1 MSRGEIL
8 MPIQPSS
15 KRGEVLVA
23 IMNDPADFAI
33 AQEHHWYR
41 IPVKSAPKRWPPQWL
56 AFYQTK
62 DFSEEK
68 YSVKY
73 FARVNEIRIVSR
85 QQLFPD
91 EPKNKK
97 SSRDYYQLLLEP
109 LQSLPIPIVSRKW
122 RRIVFIPTTWEKFLQ
137 AREINDLYDESPLED
152 RLWTELKQRGFF
164 AERQYYLKIENQF
177 YCLDFAF
184 FCRDGK
190 LNIETDGDMWHSSR
204 DRIAKDNRR
213 DNYITIAGWYIL
225 RFNSKQVNDRLLKHC
240 IPVIEKALKQFGGLV
255 QAPISETPVRD
266 KLDHNQSIQEELFD
280 KHFEQEPEEIFLR
293 SRKGNLSTR
302 AKSGKSKR
310 KKNLLNKLRQVE
322 LFDDMPKPSQ
332 RMRRRSTKMFGK

>member
-1 MSRGEIL
+1 MMLRDEIL
-8 MPIQPSS
+8 MPIQTSN

-23 IMNDPADFAI
+23 IMNEPADFAI
-33 AQEHHWYR
+33 VQEQHWYR
-41 IPVKSAPKRWPPQWL
+41 IPVQSAPKRWPPQWL
-56 AFYQTK
+56 AFYHTK
-62 DFSEEK
+62 NFSEEK

-73 FARVNEIRIVSR
+73 FARVNEIRTVSR

-91 EPKNKK
+91 EQKNKK
-97 SSRDYYQLLLEP
+97 SSRVYYQLLLEP
-109 LQSLPIPIVSRKW
+109 LQSLPIPIVSKKW

-164 AERQYYLKIENQF
+164 AERQYYLKVENQL
-177 YCLDFAF
+177 YCMDFAF

-204 DRIAKDNRR
+204 ERIAKDNRR

-225 RFNSKQVNDRLLKHC
+225 RFNSKQLNDSLLKHC

-255 QAPISETPVRD
+255 QTSISVTSVPD
-266 KLDHNQSIQEELFD
+266 KLDRNQSIQKELFD

-293 SRKGNLSTR
+293 SRKTIR
-302 AKSGKSKR
+302 AKSGKSKQ
-310 KKNLLNKLRQVE
+310 KKNLLSKVRQVE
-322 LFDDMPKPSQ
+322 LFGDMPKLS
-332 RMRRRSTKMFGK
+332 RRIRSRSTKTFRK

>member
-1 MSRGEIL
+1 M
-8 MPIQPSS
+8 
-15 KRGEVLVA
+15 A

-33 AQEHHWYR
+33 AQEQHWYR
-41 IPVKSAPKRWPPQWL
+41 IPVQSAPKRWPPQWL

-62 DFSEEK
+62 SFPEEK
-68 YSVKY
+68 YSIKY
-73 FARVNEIRIVSR
+73 FAHVNEIRTVSR

-91 EPKNKK
+91 EPQNRK
-97 SSRDYYQLLLEP
+97 SSRVYYQLLLEP

-164 AERQYYLKIENQF
+164 AERQYYLKVESQF

-190 LNIETDGDMWHSSR
+190 LNIETDGDTWHSSR
-204 DRIAKDNRR
+204 NRIAKDNRR

-225 RFNSKQVNDRLLKHC
+225 RFNSKQINTDLLKHC
-240 IPVIEKALKQFGGLV
+240 IPIIEKALNQFGGLV
-255 QAPISETPVRD
+255 QASTSETSVRD
-266 KLDHNQSIQEELFD
+266 KLDRNQNIQEELFD
-280 KHFEQEPEEIFLR
+280 KHFEQEPEEIFIR
-293 SRKGNLSTR
+293 SRKTIR
-302 AKSGKSKR
+302 AKSGKSKQ
-310 KKNLLNKLRQVE
+310 KKNLLSKVRQIE
-322 LFDDMPKPSQ
+322 LFGDMPKPS
-332 RMRRRSTKMFGK
+332 RRTRSRSTKMFRK